1 MKRISLKLRCIIVC
15 LLCIVHLSFSQTID
29 LDSLRKSYDKNPDP
43 DTGLL
48 LLKSAVIANPSLA
61 EQYIDKIQSELN
73 SKDEFLDFQLLKGD
87 LYATLLKYDSA
98 VKIYTNLL
106 IQLKESKKAS
116 LQADIN
122 DKIGSIYLQLREN
135 EQALSYFSV
144 AKSIRE
150 DNNLTLEL
158 PKSYYNYGSAQFR
171 LGNHKEAAENFKKG
185 VSSIDRTNQ
194 VALLANT
201 YYMLANSFKEEKSFD
216 SALYHFEN
224 AKQLYDKIGPDQ
236 SKVLV
241 SNEIAQVLIERGE
254 YAEVISILEQNLVTI
269 KTFNNWQYYDR
280 TYGLLV
286 DAYEGNGDY
295 RSALKYEKQKF
306 DTVVSFLISRRTE
319 SVAQITEDF
328 RTTKG
333 LDEAEEQL
341 GQTEE
346 ELGQAKEQAFFAT
359 RRAKIFGGIIGF
371 LAIIL
376 IITYLLFTR
385 AIQKKQLENL
395 EAMVLGE
402 ENERKRVAKDLH
414 DGIGVLLTSV
424 KLRLSN
430 FQDKVEAKKEFQNSL
445 DQIDNACTEVRR
457 ISHNMVPASLTKL
470 GLQEAILDLLDNVS
484 ASTDIVIEE
493 ALDYKEGAYD
503 ESKEVLIYRVIQELI
518 NNSLKYA
525 DPDKLSVSIS
535 KSKQDYLLTY
545 SDNGKGFDKSKIKF
559 GLGLRSIASRVNIL
573 KGKLTY
579 ESSPGEGAIFNI
591 TIPHY
596 G

>member
-1 MKRISLKLRCIIVC
+1 MTELYNTSA
-15 LLCIVHLSFSQTID
+15 
-29 LDSLRKSYDKNPDP
+29 NPE
-43 DTGLL
+43 TGLL
-48 LLKSAVIANPSLA
+48 LLKSSVNAKPALA
-61 EQYIDKIQSELN
+61 EQYLEDVRSILTSE
-73 SKDEFLDFQLLKGD
+73 DELLTFELIKGD
-87 LYATLLKYDSA
+87 LFANTSKYDSA
-98 VKIYTNLL
+98 VKIYTSLL
-106 IQLKESKKAS
+106 IQLKEPQDAS
-116 LQADIN
+116 LLADIN
-122 DKIGSIYLQLREN
+122 DRIGGIYMQLREH
-135 EQALSYFSV
+135 EQALSYFTD
-144 AKSIRE
+144 AISIRE

-158 PKSYYNYGSAQFR
+158 PKSYYTYGSAQFR
-171 LGNHKEAAENFKKG
+171 LHNHIEAAENFKK
-185 VSSIDRTNQ
+185 VISNIDSASQ
-194 VALLANT
+194 APLLANT
-201 YYMLANSFKEEKSFD
+201 YYMLANSFKELKFYD
-216 SALYHFEN
+216 SALYHLEN
-224 AKQLYDKIGPDQ
+224 AKRIYNSIGANQ

-241 SNEIAQVLIERGE
+241 SNEIAQVMIERGQ
-254 YAEVISILEQNLVTI
+254 YAEVIPILEQNLVTL
-269 KTFNNWQYYDR
+269 KTFGDWEYYNR

-286 DAYEGNGDY
+286 DANEGIGDY
-295 RSALKYEKQKF
+295 RNALKYQKQKF
-306 DTVVSFLISRRTE
+306 DTVVSFLVSQRTE
-319 SVAQITEDF
+319 SVVKITEDF

-333 LDEAEEQL
+333 LDEAEEQ
-341 GQTEE
+341 
-346 ELGQAKEQAFFAT
+346 AFFAT
-359 RRAKIFGGIIGF
+359 RKAKIFGAIIGI

-395 EAMVLGE
+395 QAMVLGE

-414 DGIGVLLTSV
+414 DGIGVLLTSI

-430 FQDKVEAKKEFQNSL
+430 FQDKIESKKEFQNSL

-470 GLQEAILDLLDNVS
+470 GLQEAILDLLDNVR
-484 ASTDIVIEE
+484 ASTDIIIEE

-503 ESKEVLIYRVIQELI
+503 ESKEVLIYRVVQELI

-525 DPDKLSVSIS
+525 SPEKLHVSIS

-579 ESSPGEGAIFNI
+579 ESSPGEGVTFNI